1 MVTSWILE
9 GLALLTPR
17 TTDPA
22 NPAGLSILRGAV
34 ADRLDAFGH
43 LVLDLTGLDH
53 LGEHLAAFDL
63 LDAVILVA
71 RSGHTTTRQ
80 VSRRLREIPERSAL
94 GVLLTGL

>member
-17 TTDPA
+17 ATHPA
-22 NPAGLSILRGAV
+22 SPAGLSVLRSAV

-43 LVLDLTGLDH
+43 LVLDLTGLDR

-63 LDAVILVA
+63 LDAVLLVA

-80 VSRRLREIPERSAL
+80 VSRRLREIPERRAL